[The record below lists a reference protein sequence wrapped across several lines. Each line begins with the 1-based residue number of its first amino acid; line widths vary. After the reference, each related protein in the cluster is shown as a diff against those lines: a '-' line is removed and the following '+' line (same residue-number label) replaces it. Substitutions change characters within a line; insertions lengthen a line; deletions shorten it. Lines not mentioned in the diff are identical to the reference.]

1 MRRNSFR
8 AVFERT
14 WAKIY
19 QMVMSTDLPSGGN
32 MDQTQVKSDV
42 PFVGNKPPTSSSS
55 ARSERQFTRVL
66 RSKSSTAVKNTNSNN
81 DIQKEEPQ
89 ETGNIPLSKLPEAEV
104 SNDYSN
110 HKTDA
115 SQAAHL
121 RQLLLLHLELIQQQ
135 QEEIQKKDKEINQL
149 KLDKEQVGEGFGPSS
164 WLREF

>member
-1 MRRNSFR
+1 
-8 AVFERT
+8 
-14 WAKIY
+14 
-19 QMVMSTDLPSGGN
+19 

-149 KLDKEQVGEGFGPSS
+149 KLDKEQVGEGLGPSS
-164 WLREF
+164 WLREFQVLLSSRVIFSLLHENTRTETH